1 MSFSPHHRGMLL
13 CALSAVAFGAMAV
26 FAKEA
31 YAAGVSVVTLLSL
44 RFVLAAAAFWVIA
57 AARGARRGG
66 GTDFRTVIGGLALG
80 AFGYAAQ
87 GGCYFGALTRL
98 DAGLTSLLTYIY
110 PILVFAGAFAIGRER
125 ATSRRVGA
133 LGLATAGTVL
143 VLAGGSV
150 GAIDGL
156 GVALAISCAV
166 VYAAYILMSDRMV
179 GNVDPFV
186 LAGLITTGAAV
197 STTTV
202 GAASGSLSFGFG
214 AGGWLWIL
222 ALAWGSTVLGIAAF
236 LSGMKAVGPATASI
250 VSTVEPAVTVGLA
263 MALYGESLG
272 PSQIAGGVLVLG
284 AVVVLQLRPAGSVD
298 DDAAADHAPAVAP
311 ARALA
316 HEPA

>member
-1 MSFSPHHRGMLL
+1 MSLSPHHRGMLL

-31 YAAGVSVVTLLSL
+31 YAAGVTVVTLLSA
-44 RFVLAAAAFWVIA
+44 RFVLAAAAFWAIA
-57 AARGARRGG
+57 AARGAQLPDRRA
-66 GTDFRTVIGGLALG
+66 VIGGLALG

-110 PILVFAGAFAIGRER
+110 PILVFAGAFALGRER

-156 GVALAISCAV
+156 GVALAISCAI

-179 GNVDPFV
+179 GTVDPFV

-272 PSQIAGGVLVLG
+272 PTQIAGGVLVLG
-284 AVVVLQLRPAGSVD
+284 AVVVLQLRPAGSVE

>member
-1 MSFSPHHRGMLL
+1 MLSFSPHHRGMLL

-31 YAAGVSVVTLLSL
+31 YAAGMTVVTLLSL
-44 RFVLAAAAFWVIA
+44 RFLLAAAAFWAIA
-57 AARGARRGG
+57 AARGARLPDR
-66 GTDFRTVIGGLALG
+66 RTIVSGLALG

-98 DAGLTSLLTYIY
+98 DAGLVSLLTYIY
-110 PILVFAGAFAIGRER
+110 PILVFAGAFALGREQ

-156 GVALAISCAV
+156 GVALALGCAV
-166 VYAAYILMSDRMV
+166 VYASYILMSDRMV
-179 GNVDPFV
+179 GAVDPFV

-197 STTTV
+197 SMTTV
-202 GAASGSLSFGFG
+202 GGASGSLSFGFD
-214 AGGWLWIL
+214 ASGWLWIL
-222 ALAWGSTVLGIAAF
+222 ALAWGSTVLGIVAF
-236 LSGMKAVGPATASI
+236 LSGMRAVGAATASI

-284 AVVVLQLRPAGSVD
+284 AVVVAQLRPAGSVEA
-298 DDAAADHAPAVAP
+298 DAAADHAPAAAP
-311 ARALA
+311 ARTLA

>member
-1 MSFSPHHRGMLL
+1 MSFSPHQRGMLL

-26 FAKEA
+26 FAKQA
-31 YAAGVSVVTLLSL
+31 YAAGVTVVTLLSL
-44 RFVLAAAAFWVIA
+44 RFLLAAALFWAIA
-57 AARGARRGG
+57 AARGARLPSR
-66 GTDFRTVIGGLALG
+66 RTIVNGLALG

-110 PILVFAGAFAIGRER
+110 PILVFAGAFALGREQ

-133 LGLATAGTVL
+133 LGLASAGTIL

-156 GVALAISCAV
+156 GVALALGCAV

-179 GNVDPFV
+179 GNVDPFM
-186 LAGLITTGAAV
+186 LAALITTGAAV
-197 STTTV
+197 SMWTV
-202 GAASGSLSFGFG
+202 GGATGSLHFDFD

-236 LSGMKAVGPATASI
+236 LSGMRAVGPATASI

-263 MALYGESLG
+263 MALYGEALG
-272 PSQIAGGVLVLG
+272 PTQIAGGVLVLG
-284 AVVVLQLRPAGSVD
+284 AVVVLQLRPGSVGRD
-298 DDAAADHAPAVAP
+298 EPADHAPAVAP
-311 ARALA
+311 ARTLA

>member
-1 MSFSPHHRGMLL
+1 
-13 CALSAVAFGAMAV
+13 MAV

-44 RFVLAAAAFWVIA
+44 RFVLAAVAFWAIA
-57 AARGARRGG
+57 ALRGARLPDR
-66 GTDFRTVIGGLALG
+66 RTVLSGLALG

-110 PILVFAGAFAIGRER
+110 PILVFAGAFALGREQ

-156 GVALAISCAV
+156 GVALALGCAV

-179 GNVDPFV
+179 GGVDPFV

-197 STTTV
+197 SMTSV
-202 GAASGSLSFGFG
+202 GAASGSLSFGF
-214 AGGWLWIL
+214 AASGWLWIL

-236 LSGMKAVGPATASI
+236 LSGMRAVGPATASI

-284 AVVVLQLRPAGSVD
+284 AVVVLQLRPGSVD

>member
-1 MSFSPHHRGMLL
+1 MSLSPHHRGMLL

-31 YAAGVSVVTLLSL
+31 YAAGVTVVTLLSL
-44 RFVLAAAAFWVIA
+44 RFVLAAAAFWAIA
-57 AARGARRGG
+57 AARGARLPDR
-66 GTDFRTVIGGLALG
+66 RTIVSGLALG

-110 PILVFAGAFAIGRER
+110 PILVFAGAFALGREQ

-179 GNVDPFV
+179 GTVDPFV

-197 STTTV
+197 SVTGV
-202 GAASGSLSFGFG
+202 GAASGSLSFGFDFS
-214 AGGWLWIL
+214 GWLWIL

-236 LSGMKAVGPATASI
+236 LSGMRAVGPATASI

-272 PSQIAGGVLVLG
+272 PTQIAGGVLVLG

-298 DDAAADHAPAVAP
+298 DDAAADHAPVVAP

>member
-1 MSFSPHHRGMLL
+1 MT
-13 CALSAVAFGAMAV
+13 
-26 FAKEA
+26 
-31 YAAGVSVVTLLSL
+31 VVTLLSL
-44 RFVLAAAAFWVIA
+44 RFVLAAAAFWAIA
-57 AARGARRGG
+57 AARGARLPDR
-66 GTDFRTVIGGLALG
+66 RTVVGGLALG

-110 PILVFAGAFAIGRER
+110 PILVFAGAFALGRER

-179 GNVDPFV
+179 GGVDPFV

-197 STTTV
+197 STTGV
-202 GAASGSLSFGFG
+202 GAASGSLSFAFD

-236 LSGMKAVGPATASI
+236 LSGMRAVGPATASI

-298 DDAAADHAPAVAP
+298 DDAAADHAPAVPP
-311 ARALA
+311 ARTLA

>member
-31 YAAGVSVVTLLSL
+31 YASGMTVVTLLSL
-44 RFVLAAAAFWVIA
+44 RFLLAAAAFWAIA
-57 AARGARRGG
+57 AARGARLPDR
-66 GTDFRTVIGGLALG
+66 RTIVSGLALG
-80 AFGYAAQ
+80 AVGYAAQ

-110 PILVFAGAFAIGRER
+110 PILVFAGAFALGREQ

-156 GVALAISCAV
+156 GVALALGCAV

-179 GNVDPFV
+179 GSVDPFV

-197 STTTV
+197 SMTTV
-202 GAASGSLSFGFG
+202 GAASGSLSFGFDPS
-214 AGGWLWIL
+214 GWLWVL

-236 LSGMKAVGPATASI
+236 LSGMRAVGPATASI

-298 DDAAADHAPAVAP
+298 ADAAADHAPAVAP